1 MRWRNSFPA
10 ALLIAASAIAL
21 WPAIAQRSPESILP
35 PGFGEP
41 EPANA
46 TRPTTERPPRPT
58 DEVVPDVRLTPPD
71 AATSNGAQADVI
83 GDLIED
89 TSNNSMAVL
98 TAPLDLPPQAR
109 RSLERVGVASADETG
124 FAPNAYGTT
133 DGRFLGTL
141 MQRMDAP
148 IASRWLSIV
157 LRRSLLAQSDI
168 PPGIAGADWVA
179 QRAWLLVR
187 MGEADMARAL
197 IARVDAENF
206 TPKLFEASM
215 QAALATGD
223 PASVCAVANAAAT
236 VSDEASWP
244 LAQAMCAGLSGESGT
259 ASALVDRVRD
269 NGSARGIDVLLAE
282 KVVGAATNTRR
293 SVSIQWDGVDTL
305 TAWRFG
311 LAAATGVA
319 VPPNL
324 FATAGPQVQAWQA
337 RAPLIAPAARAPFA
351 ERAAA
356 MGVFS
361 SEALVDFFGS
371 VWDTTDPA
379 ERSGSVGEMLR
390 TAYSGDE
397 SARLGRAHPGGGG
410 GLRPGVLG
418 LRVPP
423 HPARGAWAV
432 AGRAAAGGAAGR
444 GAFDLRAQPAEPA
457 DCAGGEHVPVRREC
471 TADPGRGIRAG
482 VRAGGVGGAARALP
496 PVLPAG
502 AGGVAGARGVARARA
517 VGGAVFGH
525 GGAPEMSGPVL
536 TVVVPCFN
544 EEAVLPETSRRLG
557 DILARFEAEGRVA
570 AGSHVCF
577 VDDGSNDGTW
587 RLIEGLAAAGPER
600 FGGYGCRATG
610 GTRMRCWPGCCR
622 PGGMW

>member
-1 MRWRNSFPA
+1 MRWRNSLPAA
-10 ALLIAASAIAL
+10 ALLVAASAIAL

-41 EPANA
+41 EPANSS
-46 TRPTTERPPRPT
+46 RPTPEKPARPSG
-58 DEVVPDVRLTPPD
+58 DLVPDVRLTTPD
-71 AATSNGAQADVI
+71 TQASNGTQTDVI
-83 GDLIED
+83 GDVIED

-98 TAPLDLPPQAR
+98 TAPMDLPPQAR

-124 FAPNAYGTT
+124 FAPNAFGTT

-141 MQRMDAP
+141 MDRMDAP

-179 QRAWLLVR
+179 ERAWLLVR

-206 TPKLFEASM
+206 TPKLYEAAM

-223 PASVCAVANAAAT
+223 PASLCGFVNAAGT
-236 VSDEASWP
+236 VSDEPSWP

-293 SVSIQWDGVDTL
+293 SVSIQWDGVDKL

-311 LAAATGVA
+311 LAAATGVT

-337 RAPLIAPAARAPFA
+337 RAPLIAAAARAPFA

-371 VWDTTDPA
+371 VWDATDPA

-390 TAYSGDE
+390 TAYSGDD
-397 SARLGRAHPGGGG
+397 SARLGAMRSLWTATGADMY
-410 GLRPGVLG
+410 
-418 LRVPP
+418 
-423 HPARGAWAV
+423 ARQILTA
-432 AGRAAAGGAAGR
+432 RAAAMLAPASGASGDDLDRVVASMLSAGLDIQAVRWNGVAQR
-444 GAFDLRAQPAEPA
+444 GSLAWALLAVGAPRAIQGLDASA
-457 DCAGGEHVPVRREC
+457 VRAINGGEDDRRAKFLLAALAGLGRISPEDASSLAESYIVPL
-471 TADPGRGIRAG
+471 GRQNSWTKALDRASQSG
-482 VRAGGVGGAARALP
+482 QAGTVAL
-496 PVLPAG
+496 
-502 AGGVAGARGVARARA
+502 
-517 VGGAVFGH
+517 
-525 GGAPEMSGPVL
+525 
-536 TVVVPCFN
+536 
-544 EEAVLPETSRRLG
+544 
-557 DILARFEAEGRVA
+557 I
-570 AGSHVCF
+570 
-577 VDDGSNDGTW
+577 
-587 RLIEGLAAAGPER
+587 AAAGMQTREWRYVPPESLYHIMVAFR
-600 FGGYGCRATG
+600 RVGLEPEA
-610 GTRMRCWPGCCR
+610 RMIAAEALSRS
-622 PGGMW
+622 